1 VTRLASTTNFTTV
14 ELTWTNPV
22 FSTVTVTCR
31 RSLPALVRTD
41 ALMLVPAARAVVT
54 FRG

>member
-1 VTRLASTTNFTTV
+1 
-14 ELTWTNPV
+14 
-22 FSTVTVTCR
+22 VTVTRR
-31 RSLPALVRTD
+31 RSLPALVRTA